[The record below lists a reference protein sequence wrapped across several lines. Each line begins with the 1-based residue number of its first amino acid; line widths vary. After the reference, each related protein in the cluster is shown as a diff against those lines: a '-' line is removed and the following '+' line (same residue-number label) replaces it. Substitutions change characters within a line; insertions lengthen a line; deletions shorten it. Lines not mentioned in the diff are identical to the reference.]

1 VFKENN
7 DTYFNEVWVVNMAM
21 NYEESHKKTGLPH
34 SISLNDRHKLTV
46 SGVDDVESFD
56 EAAITLYTSGGM
68 LLVRGS
74 GLKIEKL
81 SIDGGELT
89 VEGRVDS
96 LEYSDAPAPR
106 RGFLS
111 RVFG

>member
-1 VFKENN
+1 
-7 DTYFNEVWVVNMAM
+7 MAM
-21 NYEESHKKTGLPH
+21 TYEDTHKKTNLPH
-34 SISLNDRHKLTV
+34 NLSLSDRHKLNI

-89 VEGRVDS
+89 VEGNIDS